1 MTVTL
6 EERTEMRDFC
16 AMILRGGKP
25 PNLDIRR
32 FPALVEKALDSLE
45 AVEAELD
52 AMRQQLYD
60 LMSESQGVAGLHLN
74 GDLAEWDWLIEN
86 EWLSLWATQ
95 ETPRGEGKY
104 AGRLPHD
111 VAGWNPND
119 EGHG

>member
-1 MTVTL
+1 MTTTL
-6 EERTEMRDFC
+6 ESESVKAVQ
-16 AMILRGGKP
+16 AM
-25 PNLDIRR
+25 D
-32 FPALVEKALDSLE
+32 ALFAPLE
-45 AVEAELD
+45 AAEERARQAEAERD
-52 AMRQQLYD
+52 AIRQQLYD

-86 EWLSLWATQ
+86 EWLSLWDTQ
-95 ETPRGEGKY
+95 EAPRGEGKY

>member
-1 MTVTL
+1 MSITH
-6 EERTEMRDFC
+6 EERAEIRD
-16 AMILRGGKP
+16 MIATSGRDGFPIDAGRKYIPRL
-25 PNLDIRR
+25 LD
-32 FPALVEKALDSLE
+32 ALEQ
-45 AVEAELD
+45 AESDRD
-52 AMRQQLYD
+52 AMRQQLCD

-86 EWLSLWATQ
+86 EWLSLWDTQ
-95 ETPRGEGKY
+95 EAPRGEGKY